1 MDESQIW
8 QNGQSIL
15 VDIAQQEGL
24 PLGPNHLM
32 QKLMGRRNEE
42 ILVYLALNSSA
53 TGNLDSLDNR
63 ILEINRRYIN
73 DIIEAAKTGDNDV
86 LEEDAEAKAR
96 STYGGILFL
105 VIVFCTITIC
115 VAICVTVC
123 LCRRRKFETPVT
135 TLSSGSVV
143 SGENVVYGQPVRV
156 DPSNSD
162 VQTGTAVTV
171 AADVRKSKS
180 LENGSKSSWTTKDH
194 E

>member
-1 MDESQIW
+1 
-8 QNGQSIL
+8 
-15 VDIAQQEGL
+15 
-24 PLGPNHLM
+24 
-32 QKLMGRRNEE
+32 
-42 ILVYLALNSSA
+42 
-53 TGNLDSLDNR
+53 LDNR